1 MSDTVA
7 STGVVRVNWFREL
20 GRLSTSTYRASRGF
34 APLLKLLASEDD
46 LTRDDLALA
55 VDRAFDGLYQHPLMT
70 QSQQLTHFLRKRR
83 LIPDEQSTEELI
95 RFVLEQ
101 TVARS
106 PVAVPQALV
115 DEFWQFFN
123 ELFSSP
129 ELKGLGE
136 LTLDMVRLVIKTY
149 EPLLVEIINLLKA
162 GRRFNQWQLNEILR
176 RAAMVRSDALI
187 VRRQIKAI
195 RHIKPFFQADPRDFR
210 RQAQIVAQMV
220 GEFGPFFIKL
230 AQVAAANADF
240 LPDEIARELAVFHE
254 DVPPMSEEEVN
265 AAFMECYGQLPH
277 KLFLE
282 FDASRPVKSGSIGSV
297 YFAKKPFMEDGREV
311 LRPVVIKVGRHNLDR
326 EFAIGKLVLGLAIM
340 SSQYWAPHSKLTPFL
355 RAMQA
360 QVDEFV
366 AGFMEELDF
375 EAEARNHLRFLER
388 SQHSGVWHVPALYG
402 QSRRILEM
410 EYLADASSLG
420 RALSELAPGQ
430 RRQFQS
436 RIAEKLLYT
445 LLYHGLVHREIHGD
459 LHPGNLM
466 VDPDGE
472 LHLIDWGNVVA
483 LDGKWQAVWDYL
495 AGAILGNTALLT
507 DALIR
512 VSTEP
517 EANAAR
523 REEIRRLL
531 DETLA
536 RKGIVPLDRAN
547 ILRELRRGGW
557 QGLHQRGQTVLHLMS
572 NTQQAGLVL
581 KRDYLHLSRALFAVV
596 GSLASLYES
605 TPRQYLLRDLARTC
619 VRLPLTLAREQLR
632 LRSRQWSGRLAAGL
646 PAVLRRRS
654 RSAAIAAP

>member
-632 LRSRQWSGRLAAGL
+632 LSSRQ
-646 PAVLRRRS
+646 
-654 RSAAIAAP
+654 